1 MPKDDF
7 KTIFERVKQIYRQF
21 DGKGLTASINGDN
34 DFILTGPVTPATRG
48 REMWF
53 GGVQIKK
60 NYVSCHLMSVYAFP
74 ELLNDISPEL
84 KKRMQGKSCF
94 NFKTIDETLF
104 TELDALAKK
113 GYQRFKT
120 EKMIL

>member
-1 MPKDDF
+1 MPNDDF
-7 KTIFERVKQIYRQF
+7 KTIFERVKRIYRQF
-21 DGKGLTASINGDN
+21 EGKGLDASINTEN
-34 DFILTGPVTPATRG
+34 DFILGGPVTPATRG

-74 ELLNDISPEL
+74 ELLDGISPGL

-94 NFKTIDETLF
+94 NFKTVDETLF
-104 TELDALAKK
+104 TELESLAKK
-113 GYQRFKT
+113 GYERFKA